1 MDSNALYAT
10 LPDLSARIMRSALA
24 SQTRVDWDDFCR
36 TSHVRPVRL
45 DVGCGQLLAQEEMQ
59 LQKSFAACT
68 ASARNIWFD
77 VGLRY
82 RAIKFGELGLAMM
95 TSRTLG
101 EALQI
106 ACRCQALTYSLIN
119 YRYASAPNGA
129 FALIGTYGKLSEELR
144 DFSHYRDL
152 GAIRTLVAD
161 LMGGDLP
168 LERVTIAAPPAPDW
182 EQQRRHMPCPVQ
194 FNAEQTLWLF
204 KPGAANLP
212 LPMADSDLV
221 TLYSSRCDSILR
233 RAQTDG
239 TIKGRLAAR
248 LSRSDTD
255 FPTAGEAA
263 RMLAL
268 SERTLHRRLAEEG
281 TRFSAMID
289 EARYSRARELLTEGH
304 LAIEQ
309 IAVAV
314 GFAEPSSFSRAFK
327 RWSGMGALEYRRQ
340 AQARNQLL
348 A

>member
-24 SQTRVDWDDFCR
+24 SETRVDWDDFCR
-36 TSHVRPVRL
+36 NSHVRPVRF
-45 DVGCGQLLAQEEMQ
+45 DAYSGQLLAQEELQ

-68 ASARNIWFD
+68 AGARNIWFD
-77 VGLRY
+77 IGLRY
-82 RAIKFGELGLAMM
+82 RAIKYGELGLAMM
-95 TSRTLG
+95 TARTLG
-101 EALQI
+101 EAMQI
-106 ACRCQALTYSLIN
+106 ACRCQSLTYSLIN

-129 FALIGTYGKLSEELR
+129 LALIGSCSKLAGPLH
-144 DFSHYRDL
+144 DFTHYRDL

-161 LMGGDLP
+161 LMGGVLP
-168 LERVTIAAPPAPDW
+168 LERVTLTTPPPPDW
-182 EQQRRHMPCPVQ
+182 AQQQHHFPCPVQ
-194 FNAEQTLWLF
+194 FNADQTQWLF
-204 KPGAANLP
+204 LPGAANLA

-221 TLYSSRCDSILR
+221 TLYSSRCDTMLR
-233 RAQTDG
+233 RAQTDA

-248 LSRSDTD
+248 LSRSDSD

-289 EARYSRARELLTEGH
+289 EARYCRARELLMEGH
-304 LAIEQ
+304 MAIEQ

-327 RWSGMGALEYRRQ
+327 RWSGMGALEFRRQ
-340 AQARNQLL
+340 SQTSNTRL

>member
-1 MDSNALYAT
+1 MDSNALYAP
-10 LPDLSARIMRSALA
+10 LPDLSARIMRSALV
-24 SQTRVDWDDFCR
+24 SETRVDWDDFCR
-36 TSHVRPVRL
+36 TSQIRPVRF
-45 DVGCGQLLAQEEMQ
+45 DGQSGELLAQEEMQ

-68 ASARNIWFD
+68 ANARTIWFD

-82 RAIKFGELGLAMM
+82 RAIKYGELGLAML
-95 TSRTLG
+95 TARTLG

-106 ACRCQALTYSLIN
+106 ACRCQSLTYSLIN
-119 YRYASAPNGA
+119 YRYAAAPNGA
-129 FALIGTYGKLSEELR
+129 FALIGSCGTLAEALHE
-144 DFSHYRDL
+144 FTHYRDL
-152 GAIRTLVAD
+152 GAIRTLIAD
-161 LMGGDLP
+161 IMGGELP
-168 LERVTIAAPPAPDW
+168 LERVTLTTPPPPDW
-182 EQQRRHMPCPVQ
+182 ERQRRYFPCPVQ
-194 FNAEQTLWLF
+194 FNAAETQWMF

-212 LPMADSDLV
+212 LPLADSDLV
-221 TLYSSRCDSILR
+221 TIYSSRCDLMLR

-248 LSRSDTD
+248 LNRSDRE

-289 EARYSRARELLTEGH
+289 EARYARARELLMDGH
-304 LAIEQ
+304 MAIEQ

-340 AQARNQLL
+340 AQTRNISSG
-348 A
+348 

>member
-45 DVGCGQLLAQEEMQ
+45 DAHSGQLLAQEEMQ

-68 ASARNIWFD
+68 AGARNIWFD

-194 FNAEQTLWLF
+194 FNAEQTQWLF

-221 TLYSSRCDSILR
+221 TLYSSRCDNILR

-304 LAIEQ
+304 MAIEQ

-340 AQARNQLL
+340 TQTRN
-348 A
+348 AHPA

>member
-24 SQTRVDWDDFCR
+24 SETRVDWDDFCR
-36 TSHVRPVRL
+36 SSHVRPVRF
-45 DVGCGQLLAQEEMQ
+45 DAYSGQLLAQEELQ

-68 ASARNIWFD
+68 AGARNIWFD

-82 RAIKFGELGLAMM
+82 RAIKYGELGLAMM
-95 TSRTLG
+95 TARTLG

-106 ACRCQALTYSLIN
+106 ACRCQSLTYSLIN

-129 FALIGTYGKLSEELR
+129 CALIGSCGELAEPLY
-144 DFSHYRDL
+144 DFTHYRDL

-161 LMGGDLP
+161 LMGGELP
-168 LERVTIAAPPAPDW
+168 LERVTVTTPPPPDW
-182 EQQRRHMPCPVQ
+182 AQQQRHFPCPVQ
-194 FNAEQTLWLF
+194 FNADRTQWLF
-204 KPGAANLP
+204 VPGAADLP
-212 LPMADSDLV
+212 LPMADNDLV
-221 TLYSSRCDSILR
+221 TLYSSRCDTILR
-233 RAQTDG
+233 RAQIDG
-239 TIKGRLAAR
+239 TVKGRLAAR
-248 LSRSDTD
+248 LSRSDSD

-289 EARYSRARELLTEGH
+289 EARYCRARELLMDGH
-304 LAIEQ
+304 MAIEQ

-340 AQARNQLL
+340 AQARN
-348 A
+348 ARPA

>member
-45 DVGCGQLLAQEEMQ
+45 DANSGQLLAQEEMQ

-68 ASARNIWFD
+68 AGARNIWFD

-129 FALIGTYGKLSEELR
+129 FALIGGYGKLSEELR

-168 LERVTIAAPPAPDW
+168 LERVTIAAPPPPDW
-182 EQQRRHMPCPVQ
+182 EHQQRHLPCPVQ
-194 FNAEQTLWLF
+194 FNAEQTQWMF
-204 KPGAANLP
+204 QPGAAYLP

-221 TLYSSRCDSILR
+221 TLYSSRCDLIMR

-248 LSRSDTD
+248 LSRSDSD

-289 EARYSRARELLTEGH
+289 EARYSRARELLTDGH
-304 LAIEQ
+304 MAIEQ

-340 AQARNQLL
+340 AQARNGRP